1 MTSKPAAPEIFQVTA
16 IPQAYLDT
24 ILPLIG
30 KARDFLEN
38 GETLAPIAFVGNFA
52 IQQTTPVLIDSRDEE
67 AKDRSARAVKHAAE
81 SVAADFIFM
90 IMEAWSLQKD
100 QLHRR
105 EEIMERY
112 GSIGASP
119 YKIDIV
125 SFSLETR
132 HGIWMAQASIK
143 PKGHSKKKRTFGE
156 VSFIHYDGAEG
167 RFTRLLPGAGAGP
180 VALH

>member
-24 ILPLIG
+24 VLPLIG
-30 KARDFLEN
+30 VARRHLEN
-38 GETLAPIAFVGNFA
+38 GETLSPFAFVGNLA
-52 IQQTTPVLIDSRDEE
+52 TQQAMPVRIESSDEE
-67 AKDRSARAVKHAAE
+67 AKDRSALAVKHAAE

-90 IMEAWSLQKD
+90 IMEAWSLRKD
-100 QLHRR
+100 KLHRR
-105 EEIMERY
+105 EEIMGRY

-119 YKIDIV
+119 YKIGIV

-167 RFTRLLPGAGAGP
+167 RFTRLLPGAGAGS

>member
-1 MTSKPAAPEIFQVTA
+1 MTNKPAAPETFQMTA

-30 KARDFLEN
+30 KARDFLEH
-38 GETLAPIAFVGNFA
+38 GETLAAIAFVGNFA
-52 IQQTTPVLIDSRDEE
+52 TQRMTPVLIDSRDDD
-67 AKDRSARAVKHAAE
+67 AKDRSAQAVKHAAE
-81 SVAADFIFM
+81 SVAADFVFM

-100 QLHRR
+100 KLHRHA
-105 EEIMERY
+105 EIMERY

-132 HGIWMAQASIK
+132 HGIWMAQAPIK
-143 PKGHSKKKRTFGE
+143 PKWYSKKKRTFAE
-156 VSFIHYDGAEG
+156 VSFIYYDGAEG
-167 RFTRLLPGAGAGP
+167 RFTGLLPGAGTGSG
-180 VALH
+180 ALH

>member
-1 MTSKPAAPEIFQVTA
+1 MTA

-38 GETLAPIAFVGNFA
+38 GETLSPIAFVGNFA
-52 IQQTTPVLIDSRDEE
+52 TQQMTSVLIDSRDEE
-67 AKDRSARAVKHAAE
+67 TKDRSARAVKHAAE
-81 SVAADFIFM
+81 STAADFIFM
-90 IMEAWSLQKD
+90 IMEAWSLRKD
-100 QLHRR
+100 KLHRHK
-105 EEIMERY
+105 EIMERY

-125 SFSLETR
+125 TFSLETR
-132 HGIWMAQASIK
+132 HGIWVAEAPIK
-143 PKGHSKKKRTFGE
+143 PKGYSTKKRTIGE
-156 VSFIHYDGAEG
+156 VNFMHFNGAEG
-167 RFTRLLPGAGAGP
+167 RFTGLLPGTGTVP

>member
-1 MTSKPAAPEIFQVTA
+1 MTAV
-16 IPQAYLDT
+16 PQAYLDT

-30 KARDFLEN
+30 KARDLLER
-38 GETLAPIAFVGNFA
+38 GETLAAIAFVGNFA
-52 IQQTTPVLIDSRDEE
+52 TQQTTPVLIDSRDEE
-67 AKDRSARAVKHAAE
+67 AKDRSARAVKRTAE
-81 SVAADFIFM
+81 SMAADFIFM

-100 QLHRR
+100 KLHRR

-132 HGIWMAQASIK
+132 HGIWMAQAPIK

-156 VSFIHYDGAEG
+156 VNFIHYDGAEG